1 VTAPSRISPSAFAS
15 ASAALVL
22 LLATTLAGCKE
33 KTTEAL
39 EHLRPDFSAKRT
51 QLASLAAKM
60 PAPGTVSRSTLP
72 GALSPPIT
80 RDAKGGGPINTEIV
94 MAAQLTDPDVKL
106 HSPEQIDL
114 LMGEELLTCL
124 MWTGPKNPMASST
137 LEGRDGDSLEKG
149 CRAALA
155 YRYVVALR
163 PASYTR
169 PVAVDER
176 NYTPGGL
183 VLEGFLFDL
192 STSALVG
199 SFRVTATSA
208 DRVSYSARK
217 NDNKEERLE
226 SFAYSTLWESAID
239 GVAKALA
246 PLASGPV
253 TTK

>member
-1 VTAPSRISPSAFAS
+1 MGTSEWWRKRARLIRRPGPARWGRPSSGPEEPDG
-15 ASAALVL
+15 LVD
-22 LLATTLAGCKE
+22 ARGP
-33 KTTEAL
+33 
-39 EHLRPDFSAKRT
+39 RR
-51 QLASLAAKM
+51 
-60 PAPGTVSRSTLP
+60 RLP
-72 GALSPPIT
+72 
-80 RDAKGGGPINTEIV
+80 RE
-94 MAAQLTDPDVKL
+94 
-106 HSPEQIDL
+106 
-114 LMGEELLTCL
+114 
-124 MWTGPKNPMASST
+124 
-137 LEGRDGDSLEKG
+137 G

-155 YRYVVALR
+155 YRYVLALR

-226 SFAYSTLWESAID
+226 SFAYSTLAESALD

-253 TTK
+253 PTK